1 MSRGGHTASALRTA
15 GGALSDVGV
24 LPRSRIE
31 RYEMDMVRERRRTV
45 RASWQACAEMVGR
58 SVHDVRL
65 ACDPDY
71 RPDFAASVSK
81 PRLRMRDLDD
91 ASLRVLNLLAE
102 ADQDHRANRRKLPD
116 VAISELVT
124 RLAVGSNKIGRLLP
138 GLESRGVV
146 VSRRLRTGRFAWRLS
161 PMGRELVGAD
171 G

>member
-1 MSRGGHTASALRTA
+1 M
-15 GGALSDVGV
+15 

-71 RPDFAASVSK
+71 RPDFVAPVVSA
-81 PRLRMRDLDD
+81 PRLRLRDLDD
-91 ASLRVLNLLAE
+91 VSKFVLSVLHEAEQDYQSDRRKQRDVAVAELMQRLRVGGN
-102 ADQDHRANRRKLPD
+102 K
-116 VAISELVT
+116 
-124 RLAVGSNKIGRLLP
+124 VGKLLP
-138 GLESRGVV
+138 VLETRGVV
-146 VSRRLRTGRFAWRLS
+146 VSRRLNTGRFAWRLS